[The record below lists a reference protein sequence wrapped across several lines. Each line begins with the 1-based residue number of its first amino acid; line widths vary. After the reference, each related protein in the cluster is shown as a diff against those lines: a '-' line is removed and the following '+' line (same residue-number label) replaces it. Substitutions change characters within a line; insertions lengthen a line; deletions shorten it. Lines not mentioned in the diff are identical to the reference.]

1 MIITWYGTASVG
13 IETAGTKLLA
23 DPFIRRN
30 KRLKPLSTADF
41 AGFGHIL
48 LTHGHFDHV
57 TPVPQ
62 ILKENPGTDVYCTE
76 TPLNSLRSMGA
87 DPARLHLIA
96 PGDEL
101 HLGDVRV
108 TVLRGKHIKFNPPY
122 LLAMLPRCAL
132 HLPETLRLVS
142 LLKKLPENGE
152 IVSFVLRAEGKTVL
166 LLGSYGFAEGET
178 YPENAD
184 LMVFPFSGNT
194 GIAATAAPD
203 LAGLRPKSLLFDH
216 FDDAFPP
223 LTKRMDAEA
232 YCELLKTAFPEIK
245 TTVPTEGKGYE
256 VC

>member
-1 MIITWYGTASVG
+1 MLITWYGTAAIG
-13 IETAGTKLLA
+13 IETAGTRLLF

-30 KRLKPLSTADF
+30 KRLPSITTADF

-62 ILKENPGTDVYCTE
+62 ILKENPCTDVYCTQ
-76 TPLNSLRSMGA
+76 TPLRSLTGMGA
-87 DPARLHLIA
+87 DKTRLRRIA
-96 PGDEL
+96 PGDGFT
-101 HLGDVRV
+101 LGDVQV
-108 TVLRGKHIKFNPPY
+108 TVLRGKHVSFDPAY

-166 LLGSYGFAEGET
+166 LLGSYGFAQGET

-194 GIAATAAPD
+194 GIAETAAQD
-203 LAGLRPKSLLFDH
+203 LARLRPKSLLFDH
-216 FDDAFPP
+216 FDDSFPP
-223 LTKRMDAEA
+223 LTKRMDAEGCA
-232 YCELLKTAFPEIK
+232 ETLRAAFPEME

-256 VC
+256 VR